1 MITLIESLKRLYSKG
16 LIGEEKLNSL
26 VEDNI
31 ISEEYKN
38 YIMTLEESEYMTY
51 SEVAKAIKEGV
62 NKID

>member
-26 VEDNI
+26 VENNI

-38 YIMTLEESEYMTY
+38 YIMTSEDLEYMTY

>member
-26 VEDNI
+26 VENNI

-38 YIMTLEESEYMTY
+38 YILTSEDLEYMTY
-51 SEVAKAIKEGV
+51 NEVAKAIKEGV